1 MPVQGT
7 IACVTGATGFLGSE
21 VVAQL
26 LESGYQV
33 HATVR
38 SLANMERNSCL
49 LNLPGADSSRLTL
62 LEADLLDEGAFDG
75 CVAGARYVF
84 HTASPFVTNNITD
97 PGLQLIGP
105 ALNGTRNVFGSIR
118 RAVERGAPPP
128 RVVLTSSIAALLGR
142 PDDKAGC
149 FDESDWN
156 LSSRPEGNPQGDG
169 LDMYRYSKVAAER
182 EAWRLAEEQQ
192 LELATILPSFIM
204 GPPRTPRTDGESL
217 RNMRQAMEGEMPH
230 RPDTPMIDVRDC
242 AAAHLAAA
250 EIEGAAGNRFVLSS
264 RKAVPRARL
273 LQLLKKNYPKHKF
286 ADGGIPPDE
295 SNLRELF
302 CSKTTEPLLHIKL
315 RDPDQSLLEMAGAM
329 LALGSVKP
337 TAYPDE
343 L

>member
-38 SLANMERNSCL
+38 SLANVERNSCL

-182 EAWRLAEEQQ
+182 EAWRLLGVSEEEQEAEVEQ
-192 LELATILPSFIM
+192 DRADFEAWRATPPVIFDGPIVVVADVEPQPVLPQGTDAATLAQVRRI
-204 GPPRTPRTDGESL
+204 
-217 RNMRQAMEGEMPH
+217 QA
-230 RPDTPMIDVRDC
+230 
-242 AAAHLAAA
+242 
-250 EIEGAAGNRFVLSS
+250 
-264 RKAVPRARL
+264 AVPARA
-273 LQLLKKNYPKHKF
+273 
-286 ADGGIPPDE
+286 
-295 SNLRELF
+295 
-302 CSKTTEPLLHIKL
+302 
-315 RDPDQSLLEMAGAM
+315 
-329 LALGSVKP
+329 
-337 TAYPDE
+337 
-343 L
+343 